1 MATLPAYTF
10 RNTTLAWNCRLK
22 ITFEIKSKLQF
33 TEARAKKQTC
43 HKSRENRLGKESLFQ
58 ESMGHYV
65 KLYPDVY
72 TAPLTHTLSDRE
84 IKTVSLEMGCSFPL
98 RSLTVRLSPHIV

>member
-1 MATLPAYTF
+1 MLILDGMATLPLYIF

-33 TEARAKKQTC
+33 TVARANKNKLAIKAVQ
-43 HKSRENRLGKESLFQ
+43 SRFGNESLFP

-72 TAPLTHTLSDRE
+72 TAHLSHTHFIRQRNQNS
-84 IKTVSLEMGCSFPL
+84 
-98 RSLTVRLSPHIV
+98 